1 MTTPIKL
8 VFLARSLDYGG
19 AQRQLISL
27 AKALD
32 KKRFHVTVLT
42 FYHGP
47 LAQELNGHGVQVI
60 SLDKKGRW
68 DIFGF
73 LLRLVRLLRLARP
86 DVVHAYLDIPHLL
99 SLILKP
105 FVRTRVVWGLRTS
118 TIELDQYDWLHR
130 LASRAEKWC
139 SRFADLII
147 INSNTGLE
155 QHVARGLP
163 RKKMLVI
170 PNGFDTE
177 VFKPDREAGAKQ
189 RSAWRVQEQTQ
200 LLGIVGRLDPMKD
213 HQNFFRAA
221 ALVSKKMND
230 VSLTEASA
238 GNRGEVRF
246 VCVGDGPANYL
257 EGLKALAKDLG
268 ISERVIWQEATTAVA
283 AVYNALD
290 VLVSSSRAEGL
301 SNAVGEAMACGVA
314 CVTTDVGDS
323 RLLVGECGSV
333 VPAQNSEALAEGI
346 IRSLSGK
353 QPELGNVARERIVA
367 HFSVQRL
374 AQLTEEALVSVAD
387 SGRS

>member
-1 MTTPIKL
+1 M
-8 VFLARSLDYGG
+8 
-19 AQRQLISL
+19 
-27 AKALD
+27 
-32 KKRFHVTVLT
+32 
-42 FYHGP
+42 
-47 LAQELNGHGVQVI
+47 
-60 SLDKKGRW
+60 
-68 DIFGF
+68 
-73 LLRLVRLLRLARP
+73 
-86 DVVHAYLDIPHLL
+86 
-99 SLILKP
+99 
-105 FVRTRVVWGLRTS
+105 RVVWGLRAS
-118 TIELDQYDWLHR
+118 TIELGHYDWLHR

-147 INSNTGLE
+147 INSHTGLE
-155 QHVARGLP
+155 QHVARGFP
-163 RKKMLVI
+163 RKRIVVI

-189 RSAWRVQEQTQ
+189 RREWRVQEQTQ
-200 LLGIVGRLDPMKD
+200 LVGIVGRLDPMKD

-230 VSLTEASA
+230 VSLREGSA

-257 EGLKALAKDLG
+257 EGLKALANDLG
-268 ISERVIWQEATTAVA
+268 IAERVIWQEATTAVA

-323 RLLVGECGSV
+323 RLLVGECGIV

-353 QPELGNVARERIVA
+353 QPELGNIARERIA
-367 HFSVQRL
+367 ANFSVQRL
-374 AQLTEEALVSVAD
+374 AQLTEEALVSVA
-387 SGRS
+387 RE